1 MDNYNVL
8 GLKRGA
14 TEDEVKQAYRK
25 LAMKH
30 HPDRGGNE
38 DEFKKIKEAYEAITS
53 DKADQQEYWNPF
65 DQMAGGNG
73 FNDLQDFMRK
83 HSGGSFRSGGPS
95 NSFRSSGI
103 TNPDFHV
110 SIPCTLE
117 EAHCGFEK
125 QVDFTDP
132 EGHRRDLHIK
142 FPPGC
147 TQDVKIKYSGEG
159 SSAIRQKPPGD
170 LYVRLDIKDHPV
182 WSNERYDLH
191 AKVRINVWQAM
202 SGTTIEIKE
211 IGGSMIEVGI
221 PSGTQPGTQLRLRD
235 RGMNIRGTSQRGNA
249 FLTVEVTI
257 PKLQPEDLLRTVVDL
272 GTKI

>member
-1 MDNYNVL
+1 MNYYAVL
-8 GLKRGA
+8 GLQRGA

-38 DEFKKIKEAYEAITS
+38 EEFKRIKEAYEAITS
-53 DKADQQEYWNPF
+53 GNADHQEHWNPF
-65 DQMAGGNG
+65 DQMRGAGG
-73 FNDLQDFMRK
+73 FNDLHEFMRK
-83 HSGGSFRSGGPS
+83 NGGSFRTS
-95 NSFRSSGI
+95 NI

-117 EAHCGFEK
+117 EAHTGFEK
-125 QVDFTDP
+125 DVDFIDP
-132 EGHRRDLHIK
+132 EGNKRNLHIK

-147 TQDVKIKYSGEG
+147 TRDVKIKYSGEG
-159 SSAIRQKPPGD
+159 SSAIKQQPPGD
-170 LYVRLDIKDHPV
+170 LYVRLDIKNHPL
-182 WSNERYDLH
+182 WSSDRYDLH
-191 AKVRINVWQAM
+191 ATVKINVWQAM

-211 IGGSMIEVGI
+211 ISGTFIEVDI
-221 PSGTQPGTQLRLRD
+221 PAGTQPGTQLRLRN
-235 RGMNIRGTSQRGNA
+235 RGMNIRGTNQRGNA

-272 GTKI
+272 VNKI